1 MTPWPLLFIAV
12 VLSQDAVVR
21 AAQNAD
27 DKAAIVQTL
36 LDYAEGY
43 YGGEPARMTRAVSP
57 SLTKRELRRTTPS
70 LIGEMNAETL
80 IEYSHGVKLAPAGR
94 QMTTDVMD
102 VGAETASA
110 RVFSAQFND
119 YVHLIK
125 RNGAWQILN
134 VLWHAPPAAATTDHA
149 GAISQVV
156 RTFASALTG
165 AGGPD
170 ALSVLHPL
178 AHIRVLARG
187 RQGRPS
193 FVVNQNAEA
202 LTAGL
207 ARGAGKLAGAVEDA
221 QIVVEGVDT
230 DVAAARIALGATKIH
245 LHLALQDGRW
255 RVVTVLNWTVP
266 PAAAGTS
273 R

>member
-1 MTPWPLLFIAV
+1 MTPWPILLIAV
-12 VLSQDAVVR
+12 VLSQGAVAPATR
-21 AAQNAD
+21 GSD
-27 DKAAIVQTL
+27 DSAAIVRTL

-57 SLTKRELRRTTPS
+57 YLTKRELRRMTPP
-70 LIGEMNAETL
+70 LLGEMNADTL

-94 QMTTDVMD
+94 RLTTEVLDA
-102 VGAETASA
+102 GAETASA

-134 VLWHAPPAAATTDHA
+134 VLWHAPPPSAASTDETSA
-149 GAISQVV
+149 VSQTV
-156 RTFASALTG
+156 RTFATALTG

-178 AHIRVLARG
+178 AHIRVLTRG

-193 FVVNQNAEA
+193 FVLDQNAEA
-202 LTAGL
+202 LAAGL
-207 ARGAGKLAGAVEDA
+207 ARGAGKLAGALEDA
-221 QIVVEGVDT
+221 QIAVEGIDT
-230 DVAAARIALGATKIH
+230 DVATARIVLGATKIH
-245 LHLALQDGRW
+245 LHLALQEGRW
-255 RVVTVLNWTVP
+255 RVVNVLNWTAA
-266 PAAAGTS
+266 PAVGTS

>member
-1 MTPWPLLFIAV
+1 MTSWPIVFIAA
-12 VLSQDAVVR
+12 VLSSSAL
-21 AAQNAD
+21 AQATQHSD

-43 YGGEPARMTRAVSP
+43 YGGEPARMTRALSP
-57 SLTKRELRRTTPS
+57 YLSKRELRRTTPP
-70 LIGEMNAETL
+70 LLGEMNADTL

-94 QMTTDVMD
+94 QLTTEVLD

-134 VLWHAPPAAATTDHA
+134 VFWHSPPAAGSPDQTSAVN
-149 GAISQVV
+149 QVV
-156 RTFASALTG
+156 RTFATALTG
-165 AGGPD
+165 AGGSE

-178 AHIRVLARG
+178 AHIRVLTPG

-193 FVVNQNAEA
+193 FVVNQNSEA
-202 LTAGL
+202 LAAGL
-207 ARGAGKLAGAVEDA
+207 ARGAGKLAGAIEDA
-221 QIVVEGVDT
+221 QITVEGIDT
-230 DVAAARIALGATKIH
+230 DVAAARIVLGATKVH
-245 LHLALQDGRW
+245 LHLALQEGRW
-255 RVVTVLNWTVP
+255 RVVNTLSWTAP
-266 PAAAGTS
+266 PAAAS

>member
-1 MTPWPLLFIAV
+1 MTSWPIVLIAV
-12 VLSQDAVVR
+12 
-21 AAQNAD
+21 AASQNATAAAPNND
-27 DKAAIVQTL
+27 SAAIVQTV

-57 SLTKRELRRTTPS
+57 YLTKRELRRTTPP
-70 LIGEMNAETL
+70 LIGEMNADTL

-94 QMTTDVMD
+94 QLTTEVLD
-102 VGAETASA
+102 VGPETASA

-134 VLWHAPPAAATTDHA
+134 VLWHAPPSAASTDQT
-149 GAISQVV
+149 GAVNQAV
-156 RTFASALTG
+156 RTFATALTG
-165 AGGPD
+165 AGGPE

-187 RQGRPS
+187 RQGRPA

-202 LTAGL
+202 LVAGL
-207 ARGAGKLAGAVEDA
+207 PRGAGKLAGALEDA
-221 QIVVEGVDT
+221 QITVEGIDA
-230 DVAAARIALGATKIH
+230 DVAAARIVQGSTTIR

-255 RVVTVLNWTVP
+255 RVVNTLNWTAA
-266 PAAAGTS
+266 PASGTT

>member
-1 MTPWPLLFIAV
+1 MITWSIVLTAALLSLNPV
-12 VLSQDAVVR
+12 VQAT
-21 AAQNAD
+21 QNPD
-27 DKAAIVQTL
+27 DRAAIVQTL

-57 SLTKRELRRTTPS
+57 YLTKRELRRTTPT
-70 LIGEMNAETL
+70 LLGEMNADTL
-80 IEYSHGVKLAPAGR
+80 IEYSHGVKVAPAGR
-94 QMTTDVMD
+94 QLTTEVLD
-102 VGAETASA
+102 VGTETASA

-134 VLWHAPPAAATTDHA
+134 VLWHAPPTTASPDQTGAVNQAT
-149 GAISQVV
+149 
-156 RTFASALTG
+156 RTFAAALTG
-165 AGGPD
+165 AGGPE

-178 AHIRVLARG
+178 AHVRVLTRG

-193 FVVNQNAEA
+193 FVVNQNADA
-202 LTAGL
+202 LAAGL

-221 QIVVEGVDT
+221 QIVVEGIDT
-230 DVAAARIALGATKIH
+230 DVAAARIVLGATKVH
-245 LHLALQDGRW
+245 LHLALQEGRW
-255 RVVTVLNWTVP
+255 RVVNMLNWTAA
-266 PAAAGTS
+266 PAATS